1 MEEIIKIL
9 MERDN
14 ISRDKAI
21 KLIDETIN
29 MLSESIVENDIFE
42 ACEIFYEQL
51 GLDLMDCVE
60 ILGLD
65 PKFID
70 KLLDF

>member
-14 ISRDKAI
+14 ISRDEAI
-21 KLIDETIN
+21 ELIDKTIN

-51 GLDLMDCVE
+51 KLDLMDCIE

-65 PKFID
+65 PEFID